1 MTETYYEC
9 IIHGRQHV
17 DEIEIRTVRD
27 TFSLGAVETV
37 YKLECGCEIVSRLP
51 SSGNAFK

>member
-17 DEIEIRTVRD
+17 DEIEIRTVR
-27 TFSLGAVETV
+27 GAINSGVVETI
-37 YKLECGCEIVSRLP
+37 YRLECGCEVENRLP
-51 SSGNAFK
+51 SRGNAF